1 VFGAPL
7 TRYPCGDDRA
17 RLSRRESS
25 RYRGAL
31 PGRLPVRR
39 VSEGATGP
47 DAAIPGSPAWGPSRR
62 PGSSGPGAGRGV
74 GRPAGT
80 PSGRNPSR
88 RGRGARGRTRNLA
101 RPGGHRL
108 RPVRFLGGSP
118 ASRGQRGPE
127 PSAPISGE
135 AFPRFTR
142 DGAPGLRAPGSA
154 RSGMAGSRPPV
165 RIVRGDSPDRPGGLG
180 ALGSVEA
187 GGTRPP
193 ANGGAET
200 GCRCEAVPGGE
211 RRLSSASTGGG
222 GDGPSE
228 RHR

>member
-1 VFGAPL
+1 MRVRCPL

-17 RLSRRESS
+17 RLPRREPS
-25 RYRGAL
+25 RDRGAL
-31 PGRLPVRR
+31 PGRVPVLL
-39 VSEGATGP
+39 VPDGATGP

-74 GRPAGT
+74 GRRAGT

-88 RGRGARGRTRNLA
+88 RGRGARGRTRDLA
-101 RPGGHRL
+101 RPGGDRL

-135 AFPRFTR
+135 AFPRSTR
-142 DGAPGLRAPGSA
+142 EGAPGLRAPG
-154 RSGMAGSRPPV
+154 RDRPRMAGSRPPV
-165 RIVRGDSPDRPGGLG
+165 RIVRGDSPDRAGGLG

-193 ANGGAET
+193 PANGGAET
-200 GCRCEAVPGGE
+200 GYRCEACREAPG
-211 RRLSSASTGGG
+211 
-222 GDGPSE
+222 
-228 RHR
+228 